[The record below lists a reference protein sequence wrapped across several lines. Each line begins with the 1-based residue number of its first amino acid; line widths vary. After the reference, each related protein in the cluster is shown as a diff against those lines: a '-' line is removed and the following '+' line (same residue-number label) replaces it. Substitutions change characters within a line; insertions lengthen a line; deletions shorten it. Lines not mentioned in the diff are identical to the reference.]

1 MRITELIEQASLVDY
16 VAQYTD
22 LTLVK
27 DEWWGI
33 SPLSDKDTDPSFS
46 IRDNI
51 FYDFS
56 AGCGGNV
63 IEFIRK
69 HDRCDFKTAVNTLR
83 DWLGITEEVTTEP
96 LPIVISLKQFR
107 EKKCAKKDC
116 QRKIVDEK
124 EIEQYHCKDFHFW
137 DDEGLT
143 ADIVAKYGVGYDRR
157 GECITIP
164 VRDNSGRLINILCR
178 TTNEHAKELGIP
190 KYIYRNKLG
199 SLDFFWGWSDNMA
212 SIHQKREVILV
223 EGAKSVMKLAAMGY
237 DNAVAILTSHMTDD
251 QLKILIRNG
260 CDVVIAL
267 DKDIDPYKDDNI
279 RKLSRYC
286 RVYIAIDRH
295 GLLDAKDSPCDK
307 GVETWKKIYEE
318 RKLIRC

>member
-46 IRDNI
+46 IRDNM

-116 QRKIVDEK
+116 QRKIVDET
-124 EIEQYHCKDFHFW
+124 ELEQYYCKDFHFW

-143 ADIVAKYGVGYDRR
+143 ADIIARYGVGYDRR

-164 VRDNSGRLINILCR
+164 VRTNGGQCINILCR

-190 KYIYRNKLG
+190 KYIYRYKLG
-199 SLDFFWGWSDNMA
+199 TLDFFWGWYENHT
-212 SIHQKREVILV
+212 SICKKHEVILV
-223 EGAKSVMKLAAMGY
+223 EGSKSVMKLAAMGY
-237 DNAVAILTSHMTDD
+237 DNAVAMLTSHLSEE
-251 QLKILIRNG
+251 QLRILVHEG
-260 CDVVIAL
+260 VDVVFAL
-267 DKDIDPYKDDNI
+267 DKDIDPYKDEKI
-279 RKLSRYC
+279 KILKRYC
-286 RVYIAIDRH
+286 RVFIATDRH
-295 GLLDAKDSPCDK
+295 GKLGEKDAPCDCGK
-307 GVETWKKIYEE
+307 DVWDEIYSERRLWK
-318 RKLIRC
+318 

>member
-16 VAQYTD
+16 VEQYTD

-33 SPLSDKDTDPSFS
+33 SPLSDKDTNPSFS
-46 IRDNI
+46 IRDNM

-96 LPIVISLKQFR
+96 LPIVISLKQFH

-164 VRDNSGRLINILCR
+164 VRTNGGRCINILCR

-190 KYIYRNKLG
+190 KYIYRYKLG
-199 SLDFFWGWSDNMA
+199 TLDFFWGWYENHA
-212 SIHQKREVILV
+212 SICQKREVILV
-223 EGAKSVMKLAAMGY
+223 EGSKSVMKLAAMGY
-237 DNAVAILTSHMTDD
+237 DNAVAMLTSHLSEE
-251 QLKILIRNG
+251 QLRILVHEG
-260 CDVVIAL
+260 VDVVFAL
-267 DKDIDPYKDDNI
+267 DKDIDPYKDEKI
-279 RKLSRYC
+279 KMLKRYC
-286 RVYIAIDRH
+286 RVFIATDRH
-295 GLLDAKDSPCDK
+295 GRLVEKDAPCDRGK
-307 GVETWKKIYEE
+307 DVWDEIYSERRLWK
-318 RKLIRC
+318 

>member
-1 MRITELIEQASLVDY
+1 MQIADLIAEASMRDYAS
-16 VAQYTD
+16 QYTD
-22 LTLVK
+22 LK
-27 DEWWGI
+27 EIKGEWWGI
-33 SPLSDKDTDPSFS
+33 SPLNSKDTNPSFS
-46 IRDNI
+46 VRDNMY
-51 FYDFS
+51 YDFS
-56 AGCGGNV
+56 AGCGGN
-63 IEFIRK
+63 ILHFIQR
-69 HDRCDFKTAVNTLR
+69 HDKCDFKTAVKTLCKWMGV
-83 DWLGITEEVTTEP
+83 DETYEP
-96 LPIVISLKQFR
+96 HHVMLISSLKQF
-107 EKKCAKKDC
+107 KNNAKKSIDH
-116 QRKIVDEK
+116 KHEYLDENVAT
-124 EIEQYHCKDFHFW
+124 QYKCRDFHFW

-143 ADIVAKYGVGYDRR
+143 GDIVAKYGVGYDRR

-199 SLDFFWGWSDNMA
+199 SLDFFWGWSDNWA

-267 DKDIDPYKDDNI
+267 DKDIDPYKDDNV